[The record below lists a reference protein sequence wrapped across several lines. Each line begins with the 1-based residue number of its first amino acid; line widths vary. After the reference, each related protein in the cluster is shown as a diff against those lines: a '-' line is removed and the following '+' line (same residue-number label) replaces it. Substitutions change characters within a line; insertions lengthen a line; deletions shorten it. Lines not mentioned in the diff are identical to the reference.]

1 MKNDVSARLD
11 AEIKKIKGIANR
23 LNRLSKDKEEE
34 IAIVTEKIEAKYEV
48 KEKSLKREIEST
60 EKHLKD
66 LEELIIECSS
76 FDSDLLGEILQYLV
90 SAFEKESYI
99 YQKAVHNTTE
109 VYHGWDDRC
118 LAIVKNEVIIIIKE
132 SKKEEEYSDYN
143 TNIISRLIKNG
154 DAILLSEKQQPSFE
168 KKEKITLYKKP
179 NYYSTFLGIIEST
192 YDCGSFDYIE
202 KFINIIMQYKIEN
215 KLKEISKKDLLD
227 FAKDFLLEK
236 QRTVENKKTKKKQK

>member
-1 MKNDVSARLD
+1 MENDVSAFLD
-11 AEIKKIKGIANR
+11 TEKNKIKEIDNR
-23 LNRLSKDKEEE
+23 LNRLYEVKKEE
-34 IAIVTEKIEAKYEV
+34 IAIVTKKIEAKYEAE
-48 KEKSLKREIEST
+48 EKSLVREIEFI

-99 YQKAVHNTTE
+99 CQKAIHNTTE
-109 VYHGWDDRC
+109 VHHGWDDRC
-118 LAIVKNEVIIIIKE
+118 LEKVKNEVIIIVKE

-154 DAILLSEKQQPSFE
+154 DAILLSEKQQSST
-168 KKEKITLYKKP
+168 KITLYKTI
-179 NYYSTFLGIIEST
+179 NISTFLGIIVKN
-192 YDCGSFDYIE
+192 YDCGRFDYIE
-202 KFINIIMQYKIEN
+202 KFINIIMQYKIKN

-227 FAKDFLLEK
+227 FAKGFFLQL
-236 QRTVENKKTKKKQK
+236 NKTNLSNEEPQKIKK

>member
-1 MKNDVSARLD
+1 MKNDVSAFLD
-11 AEIKKIKGIANR
+11 IEKNKIKEIDNR
-23 LNRLSKDKEEE
+23 LNRLYEVKKEE
-34 IAIVTEKIEAKYEV
+34 IAIVTKKIEAKYEAE
-48 KEKSLKREIEST
+48 EKSLVREIEFI

-99 YQKAVHNTTE
+99 CQKAIHNTTE
-109 VYHGWDDRC
+109 VHHGWDDRC
-118 LAIVKNEVIIIIKE
+118 LEKVKNEVIIIVKE

-154 DAILLSEKQQPSFE
+154 DAILLSEKQQSST
-168 KKEKITLYKKP
+168 KITLYKKS
-179 NYYSTFLGIIEST
+179 NHYSTFLGIIEST